1 MPAFSGDLVNVGRM
15 HYQAIPSIC
24 QRLENAPNCFLSHY
38 PAAVYSP
45 QQRQPARV
53 RIFKA
58 DRTKARKKRG
68 GLRYRALL

>member
-45 QQRQPARV
+45 QQPA
-53 RIFKA
+53 A
-58 DRTKARKKRG
+58 AS
-68 GLRYRALL
+68 